1 MGALPA
7 SLAEAVAAA
16 DLVQLRRQR
25 NPEQAVSRA
34 EAEALLTLDRLQKNS
49 AASWRDFIAD
59 AVADHLASAA
69 PAGIITA
76 EKADWLVAALAPAG
90 EVETV
95 TAIEALLRAMEAAR
109 EVSSSLAVFAIRQLQ
124 AASVKGEGPTIGS
137 RVHYS
142 RVVDGED
149 TALLYRILIAA
160 GGADG
165 VAVSREEAEALFDL
179 HDATAGSANDPAF
192 GGLFYRA
199 IAHHALHASGE
210 TVAPRQLALA
220 PGGALT
226 KAAPSAEQAAWLSER
241 IMRDGRPT
249 MAEFELLRFLGA
261 EAPRP
266 NPSIRRLL
274 DSAA

>member
-25 NPEQAVSRA
+25 NPEDAISRA
-34 EAEALLTLDRLQKNS
+34 EAEVLLALDRMQRNS
-49 AASWRDFIAD
+49 AESWRDFIAD
-59 AVADHLASAA
+59 AIADHLISAE
-69 PAGIITA
+69 PAGIITP
-76 EKADWLVAALAPAG
+76 EEADWLIATLAPAG

-95 TAIEALLRAMEAAR
+95 TAIETLLRAMEAAR
-109 EVSSSLAVFAIRQLQ
+109 EVPSSLAVFAIGQVQ
-124 AASVKGEGPTIGS
+124 AAIIKGEGPAIGP
-137 RVHYS
+137 RAHFT

-165 VAVSREEAEALFDL
+165 AAVTREEAEALFDL
-179 HDATAGSANDPAF
+179 HDETARSTNDPAF

-199 IAHHALHASGE
+199 IAHHAMHASGE
-210 TVAPRQLALA
+210 AVAPRQLALT
-220 PGGALT
+220 PGGVLT
-226 KAAPSAEQAAWLSER
+226 SAAPNPEQAAWLSKR

-249 MAEFELLRFLGA
+249 TAEFELLKFLGA

>member
-1 MGALPA
+1 MGSLPA

-25 NPEQAVSRA
+25 NPEEAISRA
-34 EAEALLTLDRLQKNS
+34 EAEALLTLDRMQKSS

-59 AVADHLASAA
+59 AIADHLASVD
-69 PAGIITA
+69 PAGIITP
-76 EKADWLVAALAPAG
+76 EEADWLIAVLAPAG
-90 EVETV
+90 EIETV
-95 TAIEALLRAMEAAR
+95 TAIETLLRAMEAAR
-109 EVSSSLAVFAIRQLQ
+109 EVPALLAVFAIRETQ
-124 AASVKGEGPTIGS
+124 AAIIKGEGPAIGPRPHFS
-137 RVHYS
+137 RVIDS
-142 RVVDGED
+142 ED
-149 TALLYRILIAA
+149 TAFLYRILIAA

-179 HDATAGSANDPAF
+179 HDATARSTNDPAF
-192 GGLFYRA
+192 DALFYRA

-210 TVAPRQLALA
+210 AVAPRQTALA

-226 KAAPSAEQAAWLSER
+226 NAAPNAEQAAWLSER

-261 EAPRP
+261 EAPHQ
-266 NPSIRRLL
+266 NLSIRRLL

>member
-25 NPEQAVSRA
+25 NPAEAISRA
-34 EAEALLTLDRLQKNS
+34 EAEALLALDRMQVNS

-59 AVADHLASAA
+59 AIADHLVSAE
-69 PAGIITA
+69 PAGIITP
-76 EKADWLVAALAPAG
+76 EQADWLIAALAPAG
-90 EVETV
+90 EIETV
-95 TAIEALLRAMEAAR
+95 TGIETLIRAMEAAR
-109 EVSSSLAVFAIRQLQ
+109 EVPSRLAVFAIGQAQ
-124 AASVKGEGPTIGS
+124 AAIIKGEGPAIGPRAHFS
-137 RVHYS
+137 RVI
-142 RVVDGED
+142 DGED

-160 GGADG
+160 GGAGG
-165 VAVSREEAEALFDL
+165 VAVRREEAEALFDL
-179 HDATAGSANDPAF
+179 HDATARSANDPAF
-192 GGLFYRA
+192 DVLFYRA
-199 IAHHALHASGE
+199 ITHHALHASGQK
-210 TVAPRQLALA
+210 VAPRQSALA
-220 PGGALT
+220 PGGVLT
-226 KAAPSAEQAAWLSER
+226 KGVPNVEQAAWLAER

-266 NPSIRRLL
+266 SLSIRRLL

>member
-1 MGALPA
+1 MGSLPA
-7 SLAEAVAAA
+7 SLAEAVATA

-25 NPEQAVSRA
+25 NPEQAISRA
-34 EAEALLTLDRLQKNS
+34 EAEALLSLDRMQKNS

-59 AVADHLASAA
+59 AIADHLMSAE
-69 PAGIITA
+69 PAGIITP
-76 EKADWLVAALAPAG
+76 EKVDWLLTALAPAG
-90 EVETV
+90 AIETV
-95 TAIEALLRAMEAAR
+95 TAIETLLRAMEAAR
-109 EVSSSLAVFAIRQLQ
+109 EVSSSLAVFAIGQVQ
-124 AASVKGEGPTIGS
+124 AAIIKGEGPAIGPRPHFS
-137 RVHYS
+137 RVI
-142 RVVDGED
+142 DGED

-179 HDATAGSANDPAF
+179 HDATARSTNDPAF
-192 GGLFYRA
+192 DGLFYRA

-210 TVAPRQLALA
+210 EVAPRQVALA

-226 KAAPSAEQAAWLSER
+226 HSAPNSEQAAWLSER

-266 NPSIRRLL
+266 NLSIRRLL

>member
-1 MGALPA
+1 MGSLPA
-7 SLAEAVAAA
+7 SLAEAVATA

-25 NPEQAVSRA
+25 NPEQAISRA
-34 EAEALLTLDRLQKNS
+34 EAEALLSLDRMQKNS

-59 AVADHLASAA
+59 AIADHLMSAE
-69 PAGIITA
+69 PAGIITP
-76 EKADWLVAALAPAG
+76 EKVDWLLTALAPAG
-90 EVETV
+90 AIETV
-95 TAIEALLRAMEAAR
+95 TAIETLLRAMEAAR
-109 EVSSSLAVFAIRQLQ
+109 EAPSSLAAFAIRQAQ
-124 AASVKGEGPTIGS
+124 AAIIKGEGPAIGPRPHFS
-137 RVHYS
+137 RVI
-142 RVVDGED
+142 DGED

-179 HDATAGSANDPAF
+179 HDATARSTNDPAF
-192 GGLFYRA
+192 DGLFYRA

-210 TVAPRQLALA
+210 EVAPRQAALT

-226 KAAPSAEQAAWLSER
+226 NSAPNAEQAAWLSER

-266 NPSIRRLL
+266 NLSIRRLL

>member
-25 NPEQAVSRA
+25 HPDETISRA
-34 EAEALLTLDRLQKNS
+34 EAEALLALDRRQKNS

-59 AVADHLASAA
+59 AVADHLASVE
-69 PAGIITA
+69 PAGIITP
-76 EKADWLVAALAPAG
+76 EKADWLIAAMAPAG
-90 EVETV
+90 EIETATAVET
-95 TAIEALLRAMEAAR
+95 LLRTMEAAR
-109 EVSSSLAVFAIRQLQ
+109 EVPSSLAVFAIGQAQ
-124 AASVKGEGPTIGS
+124 AAIIKGEGPAIGPRPHFS
-137 RVHYS
+137 RVI
-142 RVVDGED
+142 DGED

-165 VAVSREEAEALFDL
+165 MAVTRGEAEALFDL
-179 HDATAGSANDPAF
+179 HDATARSANDPAF
-192 GGLFYRA
+192 DLLFYRA

-210 TVAPRQLALA
+210 AVAPRQLALS

-226 KAAPSAEQAAWLSER
+226 NAAPNAEQAAWLSER

>member
-1 MGALPA
+1 MGSLPA
-7 SLAEAVAAA
+7 SLAEAVATA
-16 DLVQLRRQR
+16 DLVQLRRQG
-25 NPEQAVSRA
+25 NPEQAISCA
-34 EAEALLTLDRLQKNS
+34 EAEALLSLDRIQKNS

-59 AVADHLASAA
+59 AIADHLMSVE
-69 PAGIITA
+69 PAGIITP
-76 EKADWLVAALAPAG
+76 EKADWLIAALAPAG
-90 EVETV
+90 VIETI
-95 TAIEALLRAMEAAR
+95 TAIETLLRAMEAAR
-109 EVSSSLAVFAIRQLQ
+109 EVPASLAAFAIGQAQ
-124 AASVKGEGPTIGS
+124 AAIIKGEGPTIGPRLHFS
-137 RVHYS
+137 RVI
-142 RVVDGED
+142 DGED

-179 HDATAGSANDPAF
+179 HDATARLTNDPAF
-192 GGLFYRA
+192 DGLFYRA

-210 TVAPRQLALA
+210 EVAPRQIALA

-226 KAAPSAEQAAWLSER
+226 NSAPNAEQAAWLSER

-266 NPSIRRLL
+266 NLSIRRLL

>member
-1 MGALPA
+1 MGSLPA
-7 SLAEAVAAA
+7 SLAEAVATA

-25 NPEQAVSRA
+25 NPEQAISRA
-34 EAEALLTLDRLQKNS
+34 EAEALLSLDRLQKNS

-59 AVADHLASAA
+59 AIADHLMSAE
-69 PAGIITA
+69 PAGIITP
-76 EKADWLVAALAPAG
+76 EKADWLIAVLAPAG
-90 EVETV
+90 VIETI
-95 TAIEALLRAMEAAR
+95 TAIETLLRAMEAAR
-109 EVSSSLAVFAIRQLQ
+109 EVPPSLAVFAIGQAQ
-124 AASVKGEGPTIGS
+124 AAIIKGEGPAIGPRPHFS
-137 RVHYS
+137 RVI
-142 RVVDGED
+142 DGED

-165 VAVSREEAEALFDL
+165 VAVSREEADALFDL
-179 HDATAGSANDPAF
+179 HDVTARSTNDSAFD
-192 GGLFYRA
+192 GLFYRA

-210 TVAPRQLALA
+210 AVAPRQVALA

-226 KAAPSAEQAAWLSER
+226 NSAPNAEQAAWLSER

-266 NPSIRRLL
+266 NLSIRRLL

>member
-1 MGALPA
+1 MGSLPA
-7 SLAEAVAAA
+7 SLAEAVATA

-25 NPEQAVSRA
+25 NPEQAISRA
-34 EAEALLTLDRLQKNS
+34 EAEALLSLDRTQKNS

-59 AVADHLASAA
+59 AIADHLMSAE
-69 PAGIITA
+69 PAGIITP
-76 EKADWLVAALAPAG
+76 EKADWLITALAPTG
-90 EVETV
+90 VIETV
-95 TAIEALLRAMEAAR
+95 TAIETLLRAMEAAR
-109 EVSSSLAVFAIRQLQ
+109 EAPSSLAAFAIRQAQ
-124 AASVKGEGPTIGS
+124 AAIIKGEGPAIGPRPHFS
-137 RVHYS
+137 RVI
-142 RVVDGED
+142 DGED

-179 HDATAGSANDPAF
+179 HDATARSTNDPAF
-192 GGLFYRA
+192 DGLFYRA

-210 TVAPRQLALA
+210 EVAPRQAALA

-226 KAAPSAEQAAWLSER
+226 NSAPNAEQAAWLSER

-249 MAEFELLRFLGA
+249 MAELELLRFLGA

-266 NPSIRRLL
+266 NLSIRRLL

>member
-1 MGALPA
+1 MGSLPA

-25 NPEQAVSRA
+25 NPEEAISRA
-34 EAEALLTLDRLQKNS
+34 EAEALLALDRMQKNS

-59 AVADHLASAA
+59 AISDHLISEA
-69 PAGIITA
+69 PAAIITP
-76 EKADWLVAALAPAG
+76 EEADWLMAALAPAG

-95 TAIEALLRAMEAAR
+95 TAVETLLRAMEAAR
-109 EVSSSLAVFAIRQLQ
+109 EVPSSLAVFAIEQVR
-124 AASVKGEGPTIGS
+124 AAIIKGEGPAIGP
-137 RVHYS
+137 RAHFT
-142 RVVDGED
+142 RLVDSED

-165 VAVSREEAEALFDL
+165 AAVTREEAEALFDL
-179 HDATAGSANDPAF
+179 HDATARSTNDPAF
-192 GGLFYRA
+192 DSLFYRA
-199 IAHHALHASGE
+199 IAHHAMHASGE
-210 TVAPRQLALA
+210 AVAPRQLALA

-226 KAAPSAEQAAWLSER
+226 NTAPNPEQAAWLSER

-249 MAEFELLRFLGA
+249 MAEFELLKFLGA
-261 EAPRP
+261 EAPHP
-266 NPSIRRLL
+266 NLSIRRLL

>member
-1 MGALPA
+1 MGSLPA
-7 SLAEAVAAA
+7 SLAEAVATA

-25 NPEQAVSRA
+25 NPEQAISRA
-34 EAEALLTLDRLQKNS
+34 EAEALLSLDRMQKNS

-59 AVADHLASAA
+59 AIADHLMSAE
-69 PAGIITA
+69 PAGIITP
-76 EKADWLVAALAPAG
+76 EKADWLITALAPAG
-90 EVETV
+90 VIETI
-95 TAIEALLRAMEAAR
+95 TAIETLLRAMEAAR
-109 EVSSSLAVFAIRQLQ
+109 EVPSSLAAFAIGQAQ
-124 AASVKGEGPTIGS
+124 AAIIKGEGPAIGPRSHFS
-137 RVHYS
+137 RVI
-142 RVVDGED
+142 DGED
-149 TALLYRILIAA
+149 TAFLYRILIAA

-179 HDATAGSANDPAF
+179 HDATARSTNDSAFD
-192 GGLFYRA
+192 GLFYRA

-210 TVAPRQLALA
+210 EVAPRQTALA

-226 KAAPSAEQAAWLSER
+226 NSTPNAEQAAWLSER

-266 NPSIRRLL
+266 NLSIRRLL

>member
-1 MGALPA
+1 MGSLPA
-7 SLAEAVAAA
+7 SLAEAVATA

-25 NPEQAVSRA
+25 NPEQAISRA
-34 EAEALLTLDRLQKNS
+34 EAEALLSLDRTQKNS

-59 AVADHLASAA
+59 AIADHLMSTE
-69 PAGIITA
+69 PAGIITP
-76 EKADWLVAALAPAG
+76 EKADWLITALAPSG
-90 EVETV
+90 VIETV
-95 TAIEALLRAMEAAR
+95 TAIETLLRAMEAAR
-109 EVSSSLAVFAIRQLQ
+109 EAPSSLAAFAIRQAQ
-124 AASVKGEGPTIGS
+124 AAIIKGEGPAIGPRPHFS
-137 RVHYS
+137 RVI
-142 RVVDGED
+142 DGED

-179 HDATAGSANDPAF
+179 HDATARSTNDPAF
-192 GGLFYRA
+192 DGLFYRA

-210 TVAPRQLALA
+210 EVAPRQAALA

-226 KAAPSAEQAAWLSER
+226 NSAPNAEQAAWLSER

-249 MAEFELLRFLGA
+249 MAELELLRFLGA

-266 NPSIRRLL
+266 NLSIRRLL

>member
-1 MGALPA
+1 MGSLPA
-7 SLAEAVAAA
+7 SLAEAVATA

-25 NPEQAVSRA
+25 NPEQAISRA
-34 EAEALLTLDRLQKNS
+34 EAEALLALDRMQKNS

-59 AVADHLASAA
+59 AIADHLMSAE
-69 PAGIITA
+69 PAGIITP
-76 EKADWLVAALAPAG
+76 EKSDWLIVALAPAG
-90 EVETV
+90 VIETV
-95 TAIEALLRAMEAAR
+95 TAIETLLRAMEAAR
-109 EVSSSLAVFAIRQLQ
+109 EVPSMLAVFALGQAQ
-124 AASVKGEGPTIGS
+124 AAIIKGEGPAIGPRTHFS
-137 RVHYS
+137 RVI
-142 RVVDGED
+142 DGED
-149 TALLYRILIAA
+149 TALLYRILVAA

-165 VAVSREEAEALFDL
+165 IAVSREEAEALFDL
-179 HDATAGSANDPAF
+179 HDATARSTNDPAF
-192 GGLFYRA
+192 DGLFYRA

-210 TVAPRQLALA
+210 EVAPRQVALA

-226 KAAPSAEQAAWLSER
+226 NSPPNAEQAAWLSER

-266 NPSIRRLL
+266 NLSIRRLL

>member
-1 MGALPA
+1 MGSLPA
-7 SLAEAVAAA
+7 SLAEAVATA

-25 NPEQAVSRA
+25 NPEQAISRA
-34 EAEALLTLDRLQKNS
+34 EAEALLSLDRTQKNS

-59 AVADHLASAA
+59 AIADHLMSAE
-69 PAGIITA
+69 PAGIITP
-76 EKADWLVAALAPAG
+76 EKADWLITALAPSG
-90 EVETV
+90 VIETV
-95 TAIEALLRAMEAAR
+95 TAIETLLRAMEAAR
-109 EVSSSLAVFAIRQLQ
+109 EAPSSLAAFAIRQAQ
-124 AASVKGEGPTIGS
+124 AAIIKGEGPAIGPRPHFS
-137 RVHYS
+137 RVI
-142 RVVDGED
+142 DGED

-179 HDATAGSANDPAF
+179 HDATARSTNDPAF
-192 GGLFYRA
+192 DGLFYRA

-210 TVAPRQLALA
+210 EVAPRQAALA

-226 KAAPSAEQAAWLSER
+226 NSAPNAEQAAWLSER

-249 MAEFELLRFLGA
+249 MAELELLRFLGA

-266 NPSIRRLL
+266 NLSIRRLL

>member
-25 NPEQAVSRA
+25 NPADAISRA
-34 EAEALLTLDRLQKNS
+34 EAEALLALDRMQRNS

-59 AVADHLASAA
+59 AIADHLISGEL
-69 PAGIITA
+69 AGIITP
-76 EKADWLVAALAPAG
+76 EEADWLIAALAPTG

-95 TAIEALLRAMEAAR
+95 TGIETLLRAMEAAR
-109 EVSSSLAVFAIRQLQ
+109 EVPSSLAVFAIQQVR
-124 AASVKGEGPTIGS
+124 AAIIKGEGPTIGP
-137 RVHYS
+137 RAHFT
-142 RVVDGED
+142 RVVDSED

-165 VAVSREEAEALFDL
+165 AAVTREEAEEMFDL
-179 HDATAGSANDPAF
+179 HDATARSTNDPAF
-192 GGLFYRA
+192 GSLFYRA
-199 IAHHALHASGE
+199 IAHYAVHASGE
-210 TVAPRQLALA
+210 TVAPRQQALA
-220 PGGALT
+220 PDGALT
-226 KAAPSAEQAAWLSER
+226 NAAPNSEQAAWLSEL

-249 MAEFELLRFLGA
+249 MAEFELLKFLGA

-266 NPSIRRLL
+266 NLSIRRLL

>member
-16 DLVQLRRQR
+16 DLVQLRRRR
-25 NPEQAVSRA
+25 NPEEAISRA
-34 EAEALLTLDRLQKNS
+34 EAEALLSLDRTQANS

-59 AVADHLASAA
+59 AIADHLMSAE
-69 PAGIITA
+69 PAGIITP
-76 EKADWLVAALAPAG
+76 EKADWLIAALVPA
-90 EVETV
+90 EEIETV
-95 TAIEALLRAMEAAR
+95 TGIETLLRAMEAAR
-109 EVSSSLAVFAIRQLQ
+109 KVPSMLAVFAIAQAQ
-124 AASVKGEGPTIGS
+124 AAIIKGEGPAIGPRVHFS
-137 RVHYS
+137 RVI
-142 RVVDGED
+142 DGED

-160 GGADG
+160 GGAEG
-165 VAVSREEAEALFDL
+165 VAVTREEAEALFDL
-179 HDATAGSANDPAF
+179 HDATARSTNDPAF
-192 GGLFYRA
+192 DALFYRA
-199 IAHHALHASGE
+199 ITHHALHASGQE
-210 TVAPRQLALA
+210 VAPRQTALT

-226 KAAPSAEQAAWLSER
+226 NAAPNTEQAAWLSER

-266 NPSIRRLL
+266 NLSILRLL